1 MKNTKKTE
9 FPMPKLRVS
18 HKVYIRVMEAA
29 LDESLTLDPE
39 MGFELMCAVRS
50 YLHTQRNAPIGRD
63 RIYKIFRRYRE
74 IIDAAAERSA
84 RARAAAQRRR
94 ESREAA
100 RKSRDDT
107 KPQNPAIPT
116 EPITTDTGE
125 QPQCRDMPPA
135 CLRTTPGQT
144 YPAH

>member
-1 MKNTKKTE
+1 
-9 FPMPKLRVS
+9 MPKLRVS

-50 YLHTQRNAPIGRD
+50 YLQTQRNAPIGRD

-74 IIDAAAERSA
+74 IIDAAADRSA

-94 ESREAA
+94 EARLAARSATEAA
-100 RKSRDDT
+100 
-107 KPQNPAIPT
+107 PADLSPSEPT
-116 EPITTDTGE
+116 PTPDPAVKESPA
-125 QPQCRDMPPA
+125 PP
-135 CLRTTPGQT
+135 REKGGWIFQRE
-144 YPAH
+144 